1 VPASRWLAL
10 SRPPF
15 VLAVALLATND
26 AVLKHVFP
34 GWWTGKLSDLAGVF
48 IVGVVLGLAS
58 RRPWTADLLTAAG
71 FAALKLSP
79 YVAGLAA
86 PLLGGVTRTDATDLV
101 ALVALVPA
109 HLFVRR
115 HVVARS
121 DGQPWQVP
129 LTAAA
134 VALTVLS
141 VSATSCGSDDT
152 GIQQLE
158 VLGDGSVVAT
168 AGRPDGYGDAIVGQY
183 RSTDGGA
190 TWQDLYV
197 EPGDEPL
204 EGEVISEDEAC
215 IEDGPCYRV
224 SQTAGGPVGAVEV
237 ERDGGWAVASTL
249 SAEQVRRIDLRRG
262 YTSCGDELGEDEDD
276 VFGSV
281 AVVDGPDGQHVLVTM
296 GTEGLLHLGPD
307 ATEWERIGV
316 DRYVPTSTSGPS
328 WLDRLG
334 WAPVLVTVVLV
345 VGLLVWMLVR
355 RERLAN
361 AGVALLVAVVG
372 GGALI
377 LAALLATGFFDTD
390 YAVRGPTLAVLS
402 VLLAV
407 LCIAIAVRR
416 PRPVPE
422 PPPPEAF

>member
-1 VPASRWLAL
+1 M
-10 SRPPF
+10 
-15 VLAVALLATND
+15 LAVALLALND
-26 AVLKHVFP
+26 GVLKHAVP

-48 IVGVVLGLAS
+48 VVAVVLGLAT
-58 RRPWTADLLTAAG
+58 RRPWTAGLLTGVG

-86 PLLGGVTRTDATDLV
+86 PLLGGVTRTDATDLL

-115 HVVARS
+115 QVVART
-121 DGQPWQVP
+121 DGRPWQVP

-134 VALTVLS
+134 IALTVLS
-141 VSATSCGSDDT
+141 VSATSCGSDDA
-152 GIQQLE
+152 GIQRLE
-158 VLGDGSVVAT
+158 VLPDGSVVAT
-168 AGRPDGYGDAIVGQY
+168 ATDDVVGTPVTADQH
-183 RSTDGGA
+183 RSEDGGE
-190 TWQDLYV
+190 TWDDLYV
-197 EPGDEPL
+197 GPGDEPL
-204 EGEVISEDEAC
+204 EGDVVSDDEAC
-215 IEDGPCYRV
+215 VEDGPCYRV

-262 YTSCGDELGEDEDD
+262 YTSCGDELGEGEDD
-276 VFGSV
+276 AYSSV
-281 AVVDGPDGQHVLVTM
+281 AVVDGPGGEHVLVTM
-296 GTEGLLHLGPD
+296 GTEGLLHLAPD
-307 ATEWERIGV
+307 ATEWERVEVG
-316 DRYVPTSTSGPS
+316 RYHPTSTSGPS

-334 WAPVLVTVVLV
+334 WAPFFVTGVLV
-345 VGLLVWMLVR
+345 VGLLVSLFVR
-355 RERLAN
+355 RDRLADT
-361 AGVALLVAVVG
+361 GVALLVAVVG
-372 GGALI
+372 GGGLMF
-377 LAALLATGFFDTD
+377 AALLATGFFDTD

-407 LCIAIAVRR
+407 LCVAIAVRR